1 MGRGAVPLAMMVFVG
16 STKVVVLS
24 TVRAT
29 SFPFIKETSAVIVA
43 APGGP
48 SLVVFVSPTYSDAS
62 STYSIGLSIASSY
75 VCFSIVLTDEL
86 GTLLEIDSLELIFSA
101 SRSCQLTMVP
111 IIQRLG
117 QLKKNYGEKGSE
129 IIIDNCQDTIFG
141 GFAPNSQT
149 ADELKF
155 IPKGNF
161 IVMKTST
168 HPMKTKLHQ

>member
-1 MGRGAVPLAMMVFVG
+1 
-16 STKVVVLS
+16 
-24 TVRAT
+24 
-29 SFPFIKETSAVIVA
+29 
-43 APGGP
+43 
-48 SLVVFVSPTYSDAS
+48 
-62 STYSIGLSIASSY
+62 
-75 VCFSIVLTDEL
+75 
-86 GTLLEIDSLELIFSA
+86 
-101 SRSCQLTMVP
+101 MVP